1 MIANATKFYIRTCR
15 RKRFHGHCNSCVL
28 EGSKK
33 RGHMGKAIFD
43 QTLNGKCHLN
53 WLWWQFKRFLPD
65 HQVQAP
71 ACTTSLSGATRLYNP
86 GGVGTVMAKY
96 IYPNCK
102 ICLSQ
107 LQNILVQIAKYTCP
121 NYSVYL
127 SKKNRYRNIE
137 ICFLIVNFLVW
148 IAKCIF
154 LYCKIYFLKFHE
166 QICF

>member
-53 WLWWQFKRFLPD
+53 WLWWQLKRLLPD

-107 LQNILVQIAKYTCP
+107 LQNILVQIEKYICP
-121 NYSVYL
+121 N
-127 SKKNRYRNIE
+127 
-137 ICFLIVNFLVW
+137 
-148 IAKCIF
+148 
-154 LYCKIYFLKFHE
+154 CKIYLPKLHSIFVQKENRWRNMLFNCQFFGLNCKM